1 MEKAISQKEV
11 AKIIGVSTA
20 TVSNAFN
27 RPDQLSGELRQKVLS
42 ECARLGYS
50 GPHFAARSLRS
61 GRSDVVCVML
71 SDTLSYSFSDPMANL
86 LLEGISDVLAENQK
100 QMLLMSSTISSE
112 AQIRAESLPDG
123 FIFYGT
129 PRGSSFD
136 RILSLG
142 KPCVT
147 VDFTYKNLPSINVD
161 NYGACYELA
170 KAAIKNPSDIVA
182 VIGMRFLTSSTIKRL
197 SKQDM
202 AIPSKEITWSRLLG
216 FKAGASDKGVE
227 ILHDNV
233 IHLHRNKPK
242 EAEIAA
248 RLLLMQEHRPQLI
261 LCMSDVIA
269 LAVCRVAQQLNIRIP
284 EDLRVTGFDDIDE
297 ALHIEGGLTTVFQNG
312 IEKGRE
318 AATML
323 LSGATEQRKM
333 PIKLCLRGT
342 H

>member
-1 MEKAISQKEV
+1 MEKAISQKDV

-27 RPDQLSGELRQKVLS
+27 RPDQLSKALRQRVLS
-42 ECARLGYS
+42 ECAKLGYS

-86 LLEGISDVLAENQK
+86 LLEGISEVLAENQK

-129 PRGSSFD
+129 PRGSSFN
-136 RILSLG
+136 RILNSG

-147 VDFTYKNLPSINVD
+147 VDFMHKNLPSLNVD
-161 NYGACYELA
+161 NYGACCELA
-170 KAAIKNPSDIVA
+170 ETVIESKSDVVAI
-182 VIGMRFLTSSTIKRL
+182 IGMRFLAASAIKRL
-197 SKQDM
+197 SRQD
-202 AIPSKEITWSRLLG
+202 ILLPSKEITWSRLLG
-216 FKAGASDKGVE
+216 YKAGASNKGVE
-227 ILHDNV
+227 ILPDNI

-242 EAEIAA
+242 EAEVAA
-248 RLLLMQEHRPQLI
+248 RLLLMQEKRPQVI

-269 LAVCRVAQQLNIRIP
+269 LAVCRVAEQLNIQIP
-284 EDLRVTGFDDIDE
+284 EDLRVTGFDDIGE
-297 ALHIEGGLTTVFQNG
+297 ARHARGGLTTVFQNG

-323 LSGATEQRKM
+323 LEGVSEHRK
-333 PIKLCLRGT
+333 LSVELRLRGT

>member
-1 MEKAISQKEV
+1 MEKAISQKDV

-27 RPDQLSGELRQKVLS
+27 RPDQLSTELRQRVLS
-42 ECARLGYS
+42 ECAKLGYS

-100 QMLLMSSTISSE
+100 QMLLMSSTISSD
-112 AQIRAESLPDG
+112 AQIRAETLPDG

-147 VDFTYKNLPSINVD
+147 VDFTYKNLPSLNVD
-161 NYGACYELA
+161 NYGACCELA
-170 KAAIKNPSDIVA
+170 KAAIRDKNDLVA
-182 VIGMRFLTSSTIKRL
+182 VIGMRFLTASIVKRL

-202 AIPSKEITWSRLLG
+202 SLPSKEITWSRLLG
-216 FKAGASDKGVE
+216 FKAGASDKGVD
-227 ILHDNV
+227 IVSDNI

-248 RLLLMQEHRPQLI
+248 RLLLMQEQRPNLI

-269 LAVCRVAQQLNIRIP
+269 LAVCRVAQQLNLRIP
-284 EDLRVTGFDDIDE
+284 EDLRVTGFDDIEE
-297 ALHIEGGLTTVFQNG
+297 ARHAKEGLTTVFQNG

-323 LSGATEQRKM
+323 LEGVTEHRKV
-333 PIKLCLRGT
+333 PVELRLRGT